1 MADRL
6 SIVDIKIVTIISC
19 SQYLELDETIKIKH
33 ITKGNSRWEFQ
44 FRWLNTLNKII
55 RLRKYPKFKFVFD
68 EISIRIVY
76 CCVTG
81 LHSLVYDNV
90 TEHPDTINVLE
101 RMNVYQEVV
110 LSVLYRILPIKV
122 CFKFLY
128 LSSLQ
133 SFASQCP

>member
-1 MADRL
+1 M
-6 SIVDIKIVTIISC
+6 ICKEKI
-19 SQYLELDETIKIKH
+19 
-33 ITKGNSRWEFQ
+33 
-44 FRWLNTLNKII
+44 
-55 RLRKYPKFKFVFD
+55 PKFKFVFD
-68 EISIRIVY
+68 EITVRIVY
-76 CCVTG
+76 CCITG

-133 SFASQCP
+133 SFASQLMPLIFTTLHHQGTFST

>member
-33 ITKGNSRWEFQ
+33 ITKGNSCWEFQ
-44 FRWLNTLNKII
+44 FRWLNTLNNTYKKI
-55 RLRKYPKFKFVFD
+55 PNFKFVFD
-68 EISIRIVY
+68 KISIRIVS

-122 CFKFLY
+122 CFKLLY
-128 LSSLQ
+128 WSRFQSS
-133 SFASQCP
+133 ASQCP